1 MKLNNVETRS
11 KKTSLIWFD
20 PVQGGLDLVQVREFG
35 RNRGLKQKKT
45 ALTAV
50 IDDH

>member
-20 PVQGGLDLVQVREFG
+20 PVHGGLDLVQVREFG
-35 RNRGLKQKKT
+35 RNRGLKQKT